1 MRWLALMAVLLL
13 SGCGEGY
20 VAPTAELR
28 VEFESESE
36 LNSASV
42 AMQDELTRLGFE
54 VRPSTEY
61 GLADAINAP
70 SPDTQPRASHNMT
83 FWRHTSVPV
92 DSDMHGDMTSF
103 LASNGSAAEAVDSAQ
118 FPYVY
123 ISLSDITPGGFSP
136 EGLRIY
142 NEFMGFL
149 QENNYRVTV
158 ITPAPPTNEK
168 EKARIERV
176 NLVAAVG
183 WWMAVW
189 SLSMAV
195 LGGLAMW
202 LLRANKAGQTVRR
215 IALVA
220 VGVLLVTP
228 FPASS
233 AFVAVLLPNAL
244 VLLFGPSFYTDLWI
258 EADKMIVYPLMAST
272 CLSLVAAFLFVR
284 ERRTLPVDR

>member
-28 VEFESESE
+28 IEFESESE

-42 AMQDELTRLGFE
+42 AMQEELRRLGFE
-54 VRPSTEY
+54 VRPSTEN
-61 GLADAINAP
+61 GLADALNAQ
-70 SPDTQPRASHNMT
+70 SPDTQPRASQKIT

-103 LASNGSAAEAVDSAQ
+103 PASNGSTAQAEDSAQ
-118 FPYVY
+118 FPFVH
-123 ISLSDITPGGFSP
+123 ISLSDFTPGGFSP

-142 NEFMGFL
+142 NEFMRFL
-149 QENNYRVTV
+149 QENDYRVTV
-158 ITPAPPTNEK
+158 IAPAPPTNDK

-195 LGGLAMW
+195 LGGLTMW

-233 AFVAVLLPNAL
+233 AFVTVFLPNAL
-244 VLLFGPSFYTDLWI
+244 VLLFGPSFYADLWI

-272 CLSLVAAFLFVR
+272 CLSLVAAVFFVR
-284 ERRTLPVDR
+284 ER

>member
-36 LNSASV
+36 LNSGSV
-42 AMQDELTRLGFE
+42 AIQDELRRLGFE
-54 VRPSTEY
+54 VRPSTINW
-61 GLADAINAP
+61 LPDAQNAP
-70 SPDTQPRASHNMT
+70 SPDTRSRASDNIT

-92 DSDMHGDMTSF
+92 DSDMHGDMNSF
-103 LASNGSAAEAVDSAQ
+103 PTSNGSTAEGAKSAQ
-118 FPYVY
+118 FPYVH
-123 ISLSDITPGGFSP
+123 ITLSDFWPGGFSP

-149 QENNYRVTV
+149 QENDYRVTV
-158 ITPAPPTNEK
+158 ITPAPPTNYE
-168 EKARIERV
+168 EKARVERV

-183 WWMAVW
+183 WWMVVW
-189 SLSMAV
+189 SISMAV

-215 IALVA
+215 IAFIS
-220 VGVLLVTP
+220 VGVFLVTP
-228 FPASS
+228 FPVSS
-233 AFVAVLLPNAL
+233 AFVTVFLPNAL
-244 VLLFGPSFYTDLWI
+244 VLMFGPTFYADLWI
-258 EADKMIVYPLMAST
+258 EADNMIVYPLMAST
-272 CLSLVAAFLFVR
+272 CLSIVAAVLFVR
-284 ERRTLPVDR
+284 ERRTSPVDR